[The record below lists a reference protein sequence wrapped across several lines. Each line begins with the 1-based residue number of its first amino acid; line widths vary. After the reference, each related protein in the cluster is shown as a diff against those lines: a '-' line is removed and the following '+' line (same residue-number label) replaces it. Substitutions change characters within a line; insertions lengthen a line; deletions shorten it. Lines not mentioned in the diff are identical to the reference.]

1 MVSVRLVDSSD
12 SPEEQPIRPIPEM
25 MFAEGEEPVGVRVLT
40 YLSSG
45 AINRIFNALEE
56 EEMLRKRTVE
66 DRLVRIKYACLAILA
81 SVLLP
86 TNLKMKI
93 CKEHAEAIADLEEFF
108 AYPWGRLAFDML
120 MTSIKERDEI
130 ALSQNTIAVKGFS
143 LALQLLVVEA
153 VPSLT
158 EVVQE
163 MCSSSE
169 GDSDEEADDMS
180 VKPKRKTLSP
190 AHARNVDKQSDV
202 LVRSIID
209 SAGPEFY
216 DEKVDNMVSLINTKF
231 KFTKS
236 MFVGGVTK
244 LDVVRMSQSGNFT
257 TKAKISKKQL
267 ARTPSNDPGYIASL
281 VIEKIKPEFQTMD
294 GNILEACKRVDSIEG
309 SLVGLVHSVLEKFR
323 DEMLESVR
331 FLVSELTKGD
341 GAAPPTLAQQGT
353 KTPATENGKE
363 PDSIATPLRDANDVT
378 IRNILGNISAYSTPP
393 DSPRLSQ
400 AENLSPTYN
409 KEGLF
414 GEAAGDN
421 VNDSFA
427 LSAHSHNH
435 RSCGQGTWS
444 HGPFV
449 DMPSFSLGLTQE
461 GLLHC
466 NHAIT
471 MPEIVTAVPE
481 PIVVDVLMQLVQF
494 NIHQHYPAKSHQ
506 RTVFLDSKYVSGIS
520 RTYPK
525 FCKSRKKQSF
535 IFPKGV
541 VQAFLDR
548 DEANFQATRY
558 YFPLNVGKKHWV
570 GICVDRNCGKI
581 TVLDCNTCLFTDEK
595 IEKHLYPHLHMLP
608 YIVRLST
615 RAVGSAEPKRFSV
628 ERPKNLSQIQNPC
641 DDGLMS
647 VLLMCSHAVYGIE
660 ACKNISTDSL
670 VEEGKSAVVLAFE
683 YKETM

>member
-1 MVSVRLVDSSD
+1 MNWMAKCPLSSVELVEVLLEAAIIARKGHFHATELVEVLLEAAIIALAARRGKMVSVRLVDSSD

-130 ALSQNTIAVKGFS
+130 ALSQNTIAVKVFS

-158 EVVQE
+158 E
-163 MCSSSE
+163 
-169 GDSDEEADDMS
+169 
-180 VKPKRKTLSP
+180 
-190 AHARNVDKQSDV
+190 
-202 LVRSIID
+202 
-209 SAGPEFY
+209 
-216 DEKVDNMVSLINTKF
+216 
-231 KFTKS
+231 FTKS

-363 PDSIATPLRDANDVT
+363 PDSIATPVRDANDVT

-435 RSCGQGTWS
+435 RT
-444 HGPFV
+444 PV
-449 DMPSFSLGLTQE
+449 DINQPLE

-548 DEANFQATRY
+548 DEANLQATRY